1 MRDLYNKLIF
11 GGFVILLI
19 LAGFIISL
27 LTGNKL

>member
-1 MRDLYNKLIF
+1 MRDLYNKLTF
-11 GGFVILLI
+11 VGFVILLI